1 MVEQLSKETLAK
13 EQKEDPILSKVREWV
28 QKQEKPS
35 KEELKGHDQDL
46 KVYSQIFETLE
57 LKDDIL
63 YSTVRSNVCSGEKT
77 RRIAIPYR
85 LRDTTFY
92 WAHKHVCAGHFG
104 HAATTLRAQTRF
116 YYPGMHND
124 IKGRVNSC
132 QTCLAKQTK
141 TDIKK
146 EHTNLGNLVTL
157 GNAFQLI

>member
-1 MVEQLSKETLAK
+1 M
-13 EQKEDPILSKVREWV
+13 
-28 QKQEKPS
+28 
-35 KEELKGHDQDL
+35 
-46 KVYSQIFETLE
+46 YSQIFETLE

-141 TDIKK
+141 ADIKK
-146 EHTNLGNLVTL
+146 GTHQARKPGYPGECLSIDLIGPLPVTNKMNKYILSCEDEFTRTS
-157 GNAFQLI
+157 IT